1 VNLKKRHSKDKIM
14 PEGVF
19 IGIMVGLMLVGLC
32 RPLARCCRF
41 YRDMVILG
49 EATKLYGTGPRG
61 SGEREKKEM
70 M

>member
-1 VNLKKRHSKDKIM
+1 VNLEKRHIKDNIM
-14 PEGVF
+14 PEGVLV
-19 IGIMVGLMLVGLC
+19 GIVVGLMLAGVC

-61 SGEREKKEM
+61 SGEREKRK
-70 M
+70 